1 MLHSRTSIN
10 SHQATIAAIL
20 PATRYFWR
28 DLVEDVAGVRKRLV
42 AERAIDDVIADS
54 FPASDPPS
62 WNPGI
67 ARLSPVTRQPAAPAA
82 GTAGRVPAAAIDVLD
97 VSLPPRK
104 RTFVQLLV
112 SLLGATGL
120 ALMVPLVILL
130 IGLPFVLMLRGL
142 LHAIG
147 WAFGITTL

>member
-67 ARLSPVTRQPAAPAA
+67 ARLAPLSREPAGPAATGVLGAA
-82 GTAGRVPAAAIDVLD
+82 GVIDVLD

>member
-20 PATRYFWR
+20 PATRYFGH
-28 DLVEDVAGVRKRLV
+28 DLVDDMTGMQKRLV

-67 ARLSPVTRQPAAPAA
+67 ARLAPLSREPAGPAATGVLGAA
-82 GTAGRVPAAAIDVLD
+82 GVIDVLV
-97 VSLPPRK
+97 VSLPPTE
-104 RTFVQLLV
+104 RTVVQMLI
-112 SLLGATGL
+112 SLAGATGL
-120 ALMVPLVILL
+120 ALMVPFVILL
-130 IGLPFVLMLRGL
+130 IGLPFVLLFRGL
-142 LHAIG
+142 LHAIS
-147 WAFGITTL
+147 WVFGIATL

>member
-67 ARLSPVTRQPAAPAA
+67 ARLAPVTRQPAAPAA
-82 GTAGRVPAAAIDVLD
+82 TAGRVPAAAIDVLD

-147 WAFGITTL
+147 WVFGITTL

>member
-62 WNPGI
+62 WTPAI
-67 ARLSPVTRQPAAPAA
+67 ARPAPLRRELAGPAA
-82 GTAGRVPAAAIDVLD
+82 TAGRVPARAIDVLD

-104 RTFVQLLV
+104 RSFVQLLV
-112 SLLGATGL
+112 SLLGATAL
-120 ALMVPLVILL
+120 ALMVPFVVLL
-130 IGLPFVLMLRGL
+130 IGLPFVLVLRGL
-142 LHAIG
+142 LHAIA
-147 WAFGITTL
+147 WVFGVTTL

>member
-20 PATRYFWR
+20 PATRDLGR
-28 DLVEDVAGVRKRLV
+28 DLVDDVTSVRKRLV

-67 ARLSPVTRQPAAPAA
+67 ARLAPLSREPAGPAATGGRGAA
-82 GTAGRVPAAAIDVLD
+82 GVIDVLD
-97 VSLPPRK
+97 VSLPPMNRS
-104 RTFVQLLV
+104 FVQLLI
-112 SLLGATGL
+112 SLGGATGL
-120 ALMVPLVILL
+120 ALMVPFVILL

-142 LHAIG
+142 LHAIS
-147 WAFGITTL
+147 WVFGIATL

>member
-1 MLHSRTSIN
+1 MLHSRSSFN

-28 DLVEDVAGVRKRLV
+28 DLVEDVTGVRKRLV
-42 AERAIDDVIADS
+42 TERAIDDVIADS

-67 ARLSPVTRQPAAPAA
+67 ARLAPLSREPAGPAPTGGRVAA
-82 GTAGRVPAAAIDVLD
+82 GAIDVLD
-97 VSLPPRK
+97 VSLPRRP
-104 RTFVQLLV
+104 RTFVQPLV

-120 ALMVPLVILL
+120 ALMVPFVILL

-142 LHAIG
+142 LHAIA
-147 WAFGITTL
+147 WVFGISTL